1 MLVNF
6 RCMYVSSFCRYT
18 FEIAPVVTMMELELI
33 QKAGVELFGY
43 PQVKFSG
50 SSTNNFK
57 NKFILIETLIKT
69 YSFSLT
75 MLTGSQKTGVRIV
88 ILGLLKLELS
98 SGD

>member
-1 MLVNF
+1 
-6 RCMYVSSFCRYT
+6 MYVSSFCRYT

-98 SGD
+98 SGH